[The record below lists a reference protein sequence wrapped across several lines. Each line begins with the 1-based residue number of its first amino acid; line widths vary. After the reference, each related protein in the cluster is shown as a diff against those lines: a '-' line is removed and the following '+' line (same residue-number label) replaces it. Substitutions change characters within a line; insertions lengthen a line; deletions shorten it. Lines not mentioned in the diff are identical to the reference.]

1 MTTHPQKIT
10 FGKNAR
16 QWRPRCADPLPHH
29 CSHHIEVSAD
39 RWPDHI
45 TLRIS
50 N

>member
-1 MTTHPQKIT
+1 
-10 FGKNAR
+10 
-16 QWRPRCADPLPHH
+16 LPHH